1 MAMET
6 RLDIK
11 HTFKQAGSLLQQN
24 KFIEAETVLV
34 AALKSCPNDPNL
46 LRLLGLSLL
55 KQGRAE
61 EAEKRLT
68 HVTRLAPEF
77 AQAHEDLA
85 EAFYTQGKLDEAIK
99 SFRTALKH
107 CHEICVHERHLFLT
121 STGFDSVLAFDLEQE
136 KFSWGLYVKTDGV
149 RFNPVRFDPNGD
161 DGPLMLNKLHLNSI
175 FCDDGGMYISGMRT
189 NALLNYSGKA
199 IGVLATLPDG
209 VHNARPFK
217 NGVLFN
223 DTQSNVVRF
232 ITSETQQ
239 AFPVPRYS
247 PEKLTHKNLDDTR
260 IARQGFGRGLCIVSD
275 TEIAT
280 GSSPSTISIHNLTEE
295 KTTKV
300 INLSLDIRNAI
311 HGLEVWPF
319 ELLGLPSD
327 RA

>member
-1 MAMET
+1 MVKLVVTSVVRGSHQGESHGGVYLIDLEGHEILQPIDWNTMEI
-6 RLDIK
+6 DW
-11 HTFKQAGSLLQQN
+11 
-24 KFIEAETVLV
+24 
-34 AALKSCPNDPNL
+34 
-46 LRLLGLSLL
+46 
-55 KQGRAE
+55 QGRGWDRGLRGIEIHDDRVYIAASDE
-61 EAEKRLT
+61 LFVYT
-68 HVTRLAPEF
+68 S
-77 AQAHEDLA
+77 
-85 EAFYTQGKLDEAIK
+85 AFQLIGSY
-99 SFRTALKH
+99 RNPYLKH

-136 KFSWGLYVKTDGV
+136 KFSWGLYVKTDGT
-149 RFNPVRFDPNGD
+149 RFSPVRFDPNGD
-161 DGPLMLNKLHLNSI
+161 DGPLMLNKLHLNNI

-189 NALLNYSGKA
+189 KALLNYSGKA

-223 DTQSNVVRF
+223 DTRSNVVRF
-232 ITSETQQ
+232 VTSETQQ

-247 PEKLTHKNLDDTR
+247 LEKLTHKNLDDTR

-319 ELLGLPSD
+319 D
-327 RA
+327 